1 VTTRSSSGT
10 GAAPSDFRTP
20 ALLVLLGGL
29 VCQMGLGY
37 SYVFGALNPDIMA
50 ETGWTKSMLSA
61 ARAPQLWVMALASPL
76 AGFLVVRVGARAVLV
91 ASTALLGAAFLLL
104 SRIDALWQLYACFM
118 LIAIAGTGLSD
129 VTVGQAVAQWFVRH
143 RGLALGIVYTG
154 SNLGG
159 ALLVRYGGAIAEAG
173 SWRTTVA
180 VMGIG
185 AFVLMLPLAAFA
197 VRPRARGEVERGEV
211 ERGEVER
218 GEVERGEVERGEV
231 ERGEVEREAESVA
244 DEAAAMGSEDDL
256 DLRSALRTRSF
267 WILSA
272 ALFVFFFYFV
282 AILDHLVF
290 HLIES
295 GYEKSEAQAFLSNA
309 LILGMI
315 SKVGFGWVA
324 DRLPTRT
331 ATLLQFGLFA
341 ASSFLLLLPVS
352 AAALWLFV
360 ATFGI
365 SGAAR
370 DVVYPM
376 MIARSFGLR
385 AMAKIYGTMMLV
397 LPAGAAG
404 AYYAASV
411 SESAGSYRMAFLTFA
426 VLNVVTFTSLF
437 LLRDERAPPAQVP
450 AAPTPSAS

>member
-1 VTTRSSSGT
+1 MTTRSSSGT

-197 VRPRARGEVERGEV
+197 VRPRA
-211 ERGEVER
+211 
-218 GEVERGEVERGEV
+218 RGEV

>member
-1 VTTRSSSGT
+1 VTTRSSSDS

-50 ETGWTKSMLSA
+50 ETGWTKSMLSG

-91 ASTALLGAAFLLL
+91 ASTVLLGAAFLLL

-180 VMGIG
+180 VMGVG

-197 VRPRARGEVERGEV
+197 VRPPARSEVERIAASD
-211 ERGEVER
+211 
-218 GEVERGEVERGEV
+218 
-231 ERGEVEREAESVA
+231 AEKVTL
-244 DEAAAMGSEDDL
+244 GSEDDL
-256 DLRSALRTRSF
+256 DLRAALRTRSF

-352 AAALWLFV
+352 TAALWLFV

-385 AMAKIYGTMMLV
+385 AMAEIYGTMMLV

-404 AYYAASV
+404 AYYAAQV
-411 SESAGSYRMAFLTFA
+411 SESAGSYRTAFLTFA
-426 VLNVVTFTSLF
+426 VLNVLTFASLL
-437 LLRDERAPPAQVP
+437 LLRDERVRATQ
-450 AAPTPSAS
+450 APTPSAS